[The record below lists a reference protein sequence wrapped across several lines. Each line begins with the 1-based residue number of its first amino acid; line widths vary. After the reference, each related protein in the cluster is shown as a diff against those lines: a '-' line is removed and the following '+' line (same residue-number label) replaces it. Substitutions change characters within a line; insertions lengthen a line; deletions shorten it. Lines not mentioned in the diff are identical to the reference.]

1 MVATTC
7 AIPMSPSMSSGDMTW
22 SVSTL
27 QWCVLSNLQYLL
39 WGFVRVEASIKESCA
54 RLGHYRR
61 LCSAACWVCNGFDPE
76 SSFIVTLEPCAVEI
90 FLWSVAVVM
99 TNRPS
104 AYSMLSAKSGMT
116 SPTMASRSAATR
128 PVMLGLVFHS
138 TIWNAGGLVG
148 MPPEAKLPSSHPPLT
163 SRHRPGYHRV
173 QSCRVLQNV
182 CKPCSLLGRGFS
194 EDTGCSW
201 KELLAIR
208 EILFTREALL
218 SEAGFEKLFRTQ
230 NWVRRSKLFCRW
242 FCFLLGQAGCISV
255 AAWTQLK
262 DVEGSFLCFRR
273 LVAWLFAA
281 KRRRI
286 SLVQPWVIAWS
297 VSCWCGVCGFSR
309 RRSASIWIIVLNT
322 LLPLVG
328 PPCPSRLLP
337 KFSAQKEYE
346 LSFFQS
352 IPLLIN
358 SINLKRDGVRICL
371 GKDVERWSIECFLTP
386 PSFRYRVNYIG

>member
-1 MVATTC
+1 MDWWMLPGWCCIAIAALKLGNIDSWYHMLAFRFHFWGRKVNWNQASHVRASSVPTLYACCLTKRSCHFLFVGLCCWFCDFADSFLVAPDGPKNGT
-7 AIPMSPSMSSGDMTW
+7 
-22 SVSTL
+22 VK
-27 QWCVLSNLQYLL
+27 VLFFCSFTKVCMRSQKWDRQAVPFLGPCLGSFFEVFCIQVAEAQRFGFNEAL
-39 WGFVRVEASIKESCA
+39 W
-54 RLGHYRR
+54 L
-61 LCSAACWVCNGFDPE
+61 
-76 SSFIVTLEPCAVEI
+76 
-90 FLWSVAVVM
+90 
-99 TNRPS
+99 
-104 AYSMLSAKSGMT
+104 
-116 SPTMASRSAATR
+116 MAS
-128 PVMLGLVFHS
+128 
-138 TIWNAGGLVG
+138 
-148 MPPEAKLPSSHPPLT
+148 
-163 SRHRPGYHRV
+163 
-173 QSCRVLQNV
+173 
-182 CKPCSLLGRGFS
+182 GR
-194 EDTGCSW
+194 
-201 KELLAIR
+201 A
-208 EILFTREALL
+208 TREALL

-242 FCFLLGQAGCISV
+242 FCFLLEQAGCISV